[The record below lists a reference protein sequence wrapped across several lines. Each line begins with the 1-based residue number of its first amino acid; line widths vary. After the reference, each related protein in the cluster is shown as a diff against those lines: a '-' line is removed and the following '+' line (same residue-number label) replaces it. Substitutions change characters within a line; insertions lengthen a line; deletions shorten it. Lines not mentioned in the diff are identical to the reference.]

1 VVTDDFL
8 TTLNLENKASLIGTI
23 TGMFTVGS
31 CFGAIIAFT
40 VGNPLG
46 RKKTILVGT
55 TLLLI
60 GAITQA
66 ASYNIATM
74 ISGRIIAGLGNGIN
88 TSTAPIWQSETSKAS
103 WRGKLVIIELI
114 MCVVGFSFVAWLG
127 YGLSFVGGP
136 ICWRL
141 PLAFQCFFLLILYAT
156 VPWLPESPR
165 WLVSKRRVEEAKEI
179 IAALENVDSTDPFV
193 IKEAKEM
200 ELSIQYEL
208 ENSPTLTQTITGRAQ
223 QLPGTRTIFR
233 LILGCGALVMKELTG
248 INVTSYYLPTVLIQS
263 VGLSNSHARLV
274 NACNTIPYLLASFLG
289 IPFIERYGR
298 RKLLMW
304 GAAGQSFCYLFIT
317 VFVRYSELNGYKHQS
332 AVAKASIPFFFLF
345 YICFG
350 IGWVSS

>member
-1 VVTDDFL
+1 
-8 TTLNLENKASLIGTI
+8 
-23 TGMFTVGS
+23 MFTVGS

-114 MCVVGFSFVAWLG
+114 MGFVGFSFVAWLV

-165 WLVSKRRVEEAKEI
+165 WLVSKGRVEEAKEI
-179 IAALENVDSTDPFV
+179 IAALENVDQRDPFV

-200 ELSIQYEL
+200 ELSVQYEL
-208 ENSPTLTQTITGRAQ
+208 ENSPTLIQTLTGRAQ
-223 QLPGTRTIFR
+223 QLPG
-233 LILGCGALVMKELTG
+233 
-248 INVTSYYLPTVLIQS
+248 
-263 VGLSNSHARLV
+263 
-274 NACNTIPYLLASFLG
+274 
-289 IPFIERYGR
+289 
-298 RKLLMW
+298 
-304 GAAGQSFCYLFIT
+304 
-317 VFVRYSELNGYKHQS
+317 
-332 AVAKASIPFFFLF
+332 
-345 YICFG
+345 
-350 IGWVSS
+350 